1 MNVPI
6 RALATTALTILL
18 TTGPTTLAARTQ
30 TDLDCSDFVFQED
43 AQAEFNRDPSDPF
56 RLDTDDDGIACE
68 VLPHRT
74 AVPVPPAPA
83 TIPQRGVNAGVG
95 GGTVPAALEIAIG
108 VGLALLALTL
118 ASGRVLLRRRDGT
131 ASARTRD

>member
-18 TTGPTTLAARTQ
+18 TTGPTTPVARAQ
-30 TDLDCSDFVFQED
+30 TDLGCGDFVFQED

-56 RLDTDDDGIACE
+56 RLDADDDGIACE

-74 AVPVPPAPA
+74 TAPVTPAPS

-95 GGTVPAALEIAIG
+95 TGTVPADLERAIG
-108 VGLALLALTL
+108 VGLALLGLTL
-118 ASGRVLLRRRDGT
+118 APGRVLLRRRHG
-131 ASARTRD
+131 AAPARPRH